1 MRHLYKEQ
9 QNHNAI
15 MMYQTNRNNKI
26 SNNSKNWKV
35 STVEVTLSL
44 RASELTTVVNNASK
58 SIIL

>member
-1 MRHLYKEQ
+1 MRHLYKKQ